1 MQDDIR
7 ANLMRDLYKQIPK
20 ATNKDL
26 ASAIEYLKSAIEIR
40 SGKSQKRRDARKK
53 YKKKQIEAADF
64 PFWWQSS
71 TREIIQMAL
80 KHGNKSYYQVLI
92 DPNRSELIEEQ
103 AEKEGIRGTAW
114 VRKVAY
120 KELERIYP
128 STTYKVAEAKDEL
141 MWRESVERRIQ
152 GRKSKQ

>member
-40 SGKSQKRRDARKK
+40 SGKSQ
-53 YKKKQIEAADF
+53 
-64 PFWWQSS
+64 
-71 TREIIQMAL
+71 
-80 KHGNKSYYQVLI
+80 
-92 DPNRSELIEEQ
+92 NRSELIEEQ

>member
-1 MQDDIR
+1 MTTEQKIQAALKRIAELKLLIEYWSKTKQNTTRVRCVMQDDIR

-20 ATNKDL
+20 STNKDL

-71 TREIIQMAL
+71 TRVM
-80 KHGNKSYYQVLI
+80 Y
-92 DPNRSELIEEQ
+92 
-103 AEKEGIRGTAW
+103 
-114 VRKVAY
+114 
-120 KELERIYP
+120 
-128 STTYKVAEAKDEL
+128 
-141 MWRESVERRIQ
+141 
-152 GRKSKQ
+152 